1 MLPGRVVTA
10 VCAAAA
16 QAIEWYARRASGV
29 FTEQDQQQLRLWLA
43 ADPSHLR
50 AWQTLQQQLNRAV
63 TPLVQQ
69 QAAAHA
75 LRDAGYSRRRVLRG
89 ALGLGAMALGGQ
101 LLTQP
106 GGPLHARLRAD
117 LRTTTA
123 QRRTFTL
130 EDGSTLQL
138 NAQSSVDLDFNPRQ
152 RHVQLL
158 RGAVQAQVRG
168 DPARPFVLACP
179 WGEAWLDSGR
189 CLLAMQAGQPQVWAL
204 EGSLQ
209 WRTPEHRHGLATG
222 QGLAFD
228 GQRWQAIPTRY
239 IDERSWTR
247 GLLEVHDQSLGQVV
261 EHLAPYHQGL
271 LHVSAAAAQL
281 RISGVFTLD
290 DSRGALAALKD
301 VLPLRID
308 TWLGVWTRIERV

>member
-1 MLPGRVVTA
+1 MTA
-10 VCAAAA
+10 VSAAAA

-29 FTEQDQQQLRLWLA
+29 FTEQEQQQLMLWLA
-43 ADPSHLR
+43 ADPDHLR
-50 AWQTLQQQLNRAV
+50 AWLTLQQRLNRTVA
-63 TPLVQQ
+63 PLVQQ
-69 QAAAHA
+69 QAAVHA
-75 LRDAGYSRRRVLRG
+75 LCDAGYSRRRLLRG
-89 ALGLGAMALGGQ
+89 ALGLAAVAVGGQ
-101 LLTQP
+101 LLTMP

-117 LRTTTA
+117 LRTSTA

-138 NAQSSVDLDFNPRQ
+138 NAQSSVDLHFNARQ
-152 RHVQLL
+152 RHIQLL
-158 RGAVQAQVRG
+158 RGAVLAQVRS

-179 WGEAWLDSGR
+179 WGEVWLDRGR

-209 WRTPEHRHGLATG
+209 LRTPHNSQHLVDG
-222 QGLAFD
+222 QALVFD
-228 GQRWQAIPTRY
+228 GNRWRDLPSRY
-239 IDERSWTR
+239 VDERSWTS
-247 GLLEVHDQSLGQVV
+247 GLLEVHDQSLGQVI

-271 LHVSAAAAQL
+271 LHVSAQAAPL

-290 DSRGALAALKD
+290 DTRGALAALKD

-308 TWLGVWTRIERV
+308 NWLGVWTRIERV

>member
-1 MLPGRVVTA
+1 MTTVSAQA
-10 VCAAAA
+10 VE
-16 QAIEWYARRASGV
+16 AIEWYARRASGV
-29 FTEQDQQQLRLWLA
+29 FTEQDQQQLMLWLA

-50 AWQTLQQQLNRAV
+50 AWQTLQQQLNRTV

-75 LRDAGYSRRRVLRG
+75 LRDTGYSRRRLLRG
-89 ALGLGAMALGGQ
+89 ALGLGAMAIGGQ

-117 LRTTTA
+117 LRTSTA

-130 EDGSTLQL
+130 EDGSSLQL
-138 NAQSSVDLDFNPRQ
+138 NAQSSVDLNFSPRQ

-158 RGAVQAQVRG
+158 RGAVQAQVRS

-189 CLLAMQAGQPQVWAL
+189 CLLAMQASQPQVWAL
-204 EGSLQ
+204 EGALQ
-209 WRTPEHRHGLATG
+209 VRTPDHRHSLVAG

-228 GQRWQAIPTRY
+228 GRRWQAIPTHY
-239 IDERSWTR
+239 IDERSWTQ
-247 GLLEVHDQSLGQVV
+247 GLLEVHDQSLGQVI
-261 EHLAPYHQGL
+261 EHLAPYHPGL
-271 LHVSAAAAQL
+271 LHVSAAAARL
-281 RISGVFTLD
+281 RISGVFNLD
-290 DSRGALAALKD
+290 DTRGALAALKD

-308 TWLGVWTRIERV
+308 NWLGVWTRIEHV